1 MAFPKWLT
9 PEGNLGVVPELAYY
23 QFPLDAYDENLFA
36 FYGNITANSKI
47 ISHVSNLS
55 SLVKGQAITGLGIP
69 TGSIIVDTA
78 IWSNLNISGN
88 TITISANA
96 TATTGDLPIKSI
108 PIEYSRV
115 SGVLPTGLQITP
127 SGKLVGIPESTPY
140 VGADKNQTYTFSIR
154 ATNIYTGNI
163 TDRTFNLTITNVAPP
178 IITPKT
184 VVIINQLALVG
195 NISANIGDYLTQA
208 ASGANA
214 QILTGVIDSS
224 TISVSYVSGSPS
236 YVFGSG
242 NLRVVSGNVSLY
254 PNKSVNA
261 YPLSTTIVSTLNSR
275 DLGLYFD
282 GAVVDLQLEAIEFAN
297 SAILTW
303 TVTTGALPDGLT
315 LSSNGL
321 ISGYIK
327 PIPSIGPSSNPGWDE
342 TPWDLDPDL
351 SGTAYAP
358 YGWDFPLGTTSKN
371 FSWTVEVSDGVNY
384 DMVTYT
390 MLVYPRH
397 YFTADSTLI
406 KVTDTVANTVKLT
419 VDTGSRHYPIILST
433 QADIPAEREN
443 GNFSFHIQAVDLDD
457 DVLQYT
463 VPALSTGAYD
473 EQVFIGNSVPYI
485 TATLDNGNL
494 YTGVFPKTTII
505 SLSSIGLFLG
515 NTITANVGDIIR
527 QPSTGANATV
537 TSNVVNGST
546 VSVTITSGTFTTAQG
561 NLQLNGNALIKSVY
575 SGGWSNIGV
584 VPSAIVTS
592 PGITVDNTSPELLP
606 GDQIQFLQF
615 DAVTPN
621 DLWYL
626 GTVNNNTTIR
636 LTGNAI
642 VAPTVGYWMTQGISG
657 ANATVTNVSPTTGTI
672 SLGGNTLI
680 GTLTVTGN
688 IITANVGDIITQDV
702 SGANATIT
710 ANVVQAV
717 VLPVR
722 FNGNTFTIGSGN
734 IRLKGANAS
743 AYPTSITSSAQPVTF
758 TANVGDVITQNGST
772 GNAVVSANVPGA
784 TSVIVTFNSGT
795 FNLNSGNLKINGA
808 NVNVYPTSIS
818 TQTDIGAIYNTGSVF
833 KFNTVSVDSYVKFN
847 TANTYATPTKV
858 VSVGVTSGSSS
869 AQGDVGFDEGKY
881 DQGVLT
887 LPQGLVID
895 KDSGWLTGS
904 LPGQTVNEVTYI
916 FSIVVYKRDYPGYST
931 NQQFT
936 LTVLGDLNNLIDWV
950 TPSYLGTLENGAI
963 SDLFVHAV
971 SRKGKTLYYEY
982 AADSH
987 IRLPQGLELLSSGI
1001 ISGRVSF
1008 EVFSLDQGETTI
1020 DGNRSTF
1027 DNTYEFSVTARDFDN
1042 TIEETR
1048 SFTIK
1053 VLQRNRIPYEN
1064 LYLKAL
1070 LSRAQRIEFQNILQD
1085 KTVFPLNLIY
1095 RNEDPFYGLS
1105 IDIKTLFL
1113 AGLNPSLLSQYAAAV
1128 STNHFTKRVNFG
1140 QIKTAVA
1147 TDGGYNVIETAT
1159 GINIGVFKD
1168 NVGFIPNDE
1177 YFNNPYATA
1186 DSIPAGTQLG
1196 TEHIKYEVVY
1206 AEVSDDNT
1214 NSLGQGPAAATADAI
1229 DLTGI
1234 IANPYYDLANVA
1246 YYTAYPNSFENMSN
1260 VVVQGSHA
1268 IGYVNQGALPDWMT
1282 SKQPDGRVLGFTRAV
1297 VLAYTIEGASD
1308 TIAYRFNQAEYNLNE
1323 LDFTVDRYQLDN
1335 NYTANYDITANAFI
1349 HSKETTFDKY
1359 PGLSSIF
1366 TTKGVVDYAVTI
1378 SFEQINDRSITSIR
1392 QDGGLDGIN
1401 SFNDGEYLVFFNQE
1415 FETGSTIGDT
1425 YNLGWSNVYCTW
1437 GAEPW
1442 DYDETTV
1449 SPTDDLPWDAANYI
1463 PGYNEHLL
1471 NPSIPDERI
1480 GIWQINIDANSIVR
1494 LNFVSSVGYYDKIYV
1509 RNGFTH
1515 GATNI
1520 YYDPIV
1526 KTGKNIPNYSIIPQ
1540 QIRVVTTRFDGNG
1553 TKFLDYRDTYSV
1565 PEQGDK
1571 YIKFAK
1577 NGVFT

>member
-9 PEGNLGVVPELAYY
+9 PEGNLGTVPELEYY
-23 QFPLDAYDENLFA
+23 EFPLDAYDENLFA
-36 FYGNITANSKI
+36 FTGNITANSTV
-47 ISHVSNLS
+47 ISHVSNVTC
-55 SLVKGQAITGLGIP
+55 LVKGQGITGLGIP
-69 TGSIIVDTA
+69 TGSIIIDTS

-88 TITISANA
+88 SVTISANA
-96 TATTGDLPIKSI
+96 TATTGNLFIQSVPIA
-108 PIEYSRV
+108 YSRI
-115 SGVLPTGLQITP
+115 SGKLPTGIQVVT
-127 SGKLVGIPESTPY
+127 SGKLVGIPESTP
-140 VGADKNQTYTFSIR
+140 GSHDKNETSTFSIR
-154 ATNIYTGNI
+154 AKNIYTGNI
-163 TDRTFNLTITNVAPP
+163 TDRTFYLTITNVAPP

-184 VVIINQLALVG
+184 VVNQNLLTLVG
-195 NISANIGDYLTQA
+195 NISANIGDYLTQSL
-208 ASGANA
+208 SGANA
-214 QILTGVIDSS
+214 QILTGVVNSS
-224 TISVSYVSGSPS
+224 TITVAYVTGSPS

-242 NLRVVSGNVSLY
+242 NLQVKSGNISLY

-261 YPLSTTIVSTLNSR
+261 YPYSSTVVSTLSTE
-275 DLGLYFD
+275 DLGLFFD
-282 GAVVDLQLEAIEFAN
+282 GDIVDLQLEAIEFAN
-297 SAILTW
+297 SAVLTW
-303 TVTTGALPDGLT
+303 SITSGALPDGLT
-315 LSSNGL
+315 LSTDGL

-327 PIPSIGPSSNPGWDE
+327 PIPAVGPSSNPGWDE
-342 TPWDLDPDL
+342 TPWDEHSSAITL
-351 SGTAYAP
+351 
-358 YGWDFPLGTTSKN
+358 GWDFPLGTTSKN

-406 KVTDTVANTVKLT
+406 KVTDTEANTLKLT
-419 VDTGSRHYPIILST
+419 VDTGSRHYPIILSK

-443 GNFSFHIQAVDLDD
+443 GNFSFQIQALDLDD

-505 SLSSIGLFLG
+505 SVSSLSLFLG
-515 NTITANVGDIIR
+515 NTITANVGDVIS
-527 QPSTGANATV
+527 QPSSGANATV
-537 TSNVVNGST
+537 TANVVNGSN
-546 VSVTITSGTFTTAQG
+546 VSVTITSGTFTTGQG
-561 NLQLNGNALIKSVY
+561 NIKLNGNALIKPIFY
-575 SGGWSNIGV
+575 SGTWANIGV
-584 VPSAIVTS
+584 APSAIITS

-606 GDQIQFLQF
+606 GDQIQILQL
-615 DAVTPN
+615 DPITPN
-621 DLWYL
+621 DTWYL

-636 LTGNAI
+636 LSGNAI
-642 VAPTVGYWMTQGISG
+642 IAPTVGNWMTQAISG

-672 SLGGNTLI
+672 SLGGNALI

-688 IITANVGDIITQDV
+688 IITANVGDIITQDI

-710 ANVVQAV
+710 ANIVQAV
-717 VLPVR
+717 VLPVI
-722 FNGNTFTIGSGN
+722 FNSNTFVIGSGN

-743 AYPTSITSSAQPVTF
+743 AYPTAITTSAQPVTF
-758 TANVGDVITQNGST
+758 TANVGDIITQNGST
-772 GNAVVSANVPGA
+772 GTATVLANVPGDI
-784 TSVIVTFNSGT
+784 SVPITFSSGT
-795 FNLNSGNLKINGA
+795 FNLNSGNLKLNGA
-808 NVNVYPTSIS
+808 NIKVYPTGITSQADISAVYNNGNVFRFNTIS
-818 TQTDIGAIYNTGSVF
+818 T
-833 KFNTVSVDSYVKFN
+833 DSYVKFN
-847 TANTYATPTKV
+847 TANTYATPTSV
-858 VSVGVTSGSSS
+858 ISVGVTQGALS
-869 AQGDVGFDEGKY
+869 AQGDIGFDEGKY

-887 LPQGLVID
+887 LPQGLSID
-895 KDSGWLTGS
+895 INSGWLTGT
-904 LPGQTVNEVTYI
+904 LPEQTVNKITYT

-950 TPSYLGTLENGAI
+950 TPSYLGTIENGAI
-963 SDLFVHAV
+963 SDLFVHAI

-982 AADSH
+982 AAGEH
-987 IRLPQGLELLSSGI
+987 IRLPQGLELLSTGV

-1020 DGNRSTF
+1020 DGNQTTF

-1042 TIEETR
+1042 TIAETR

-1070 LSRAQRIEFQNILQD
+1070 LSREQRTEFQNILQD
-1085 KTVFPLNLIY
+1085 KSVFPLDLIY
-1095 RNEDPFYGLS
+1095 RNEDPYYGLS
-1105 IDIKTLFL
+1105 QDIKTLFL

-1128 STNHFTKRVNFG
+1128 STNHFTKHINFG
-1140 QIKTAVA
+1140 QIKTAIA
-1147 TDGGYNVIETAT
+1147 TDGSYDVVETAT
-1159 GINIGVFKD
+1159 GAVIGVFKD

-1177 YFNNPYATA
+1177 YFNNPYVTA
-1186 DSIPAGTQLG
+1186 NTIPAGTQLG
-1196 TEHIKYEVVY
+1196 TEHIRYEVVY

-1229 DLTGI
+1229 DLAGI
-1234 IANPYYDLANVA
+1234 ITNPYYDSSNVA
-1246 YYTAYPNSFENMSN
+1246 YTIAYPNSFENMTN

-1297 VLAYTIEGASD
+1297 VLAYTQPGASD
-1308 TIAYRFNQAEYNLNE
+1308 TIAYRFQQAEYNLNE

-1335 NYTANYDITANAFI
+1335 NYTANYDIVANAYI
-1349 HSKETTFDKY
+1349 HSRETTFDRY

-1366 TTKGVVDYAVTI
+1366 TTAGVVDYAVTI

-1415 FETGSTIGDT
+1415 FATGSTIGDT

-1442 DYDETTV
+1442 DYDENSV
-1449 SPTDDLPWDAANYI
+1449 STTDDLPWDAARYI

-1480 GIWQINIDANSIVR
+1480 GIWQISIDANSIVR
-1494 LNFVSSVGYYDKIYV
+1494 LNFVSSINYYDKLYV

-1526 KTGKNIPNYSIIPQ
+1526 KTGKTIPNYSVIPQ
-1540 QIRVVTTRFDGNG
+1540 QIKIVSTRFDGNG

-1577 NGVFT
+1577 NGVFI

>member
-9 PEGNLGVVPELAYY
+9 PEGNLGVVPELEYY
-23 QFPLDAYDENLFA
+23 NFPLDAYDENLFA
-36 FYGNITANSKI
+36 FTGNITANSKVI
-47 ISHVSNLS
+47 TQVTNLDG
-55 SLVKGQAITGLGIP
+55 LIKGQAITGLGIP
-69 TGSIIVDTA
+69 AGSIIVDYDL
-78 IWSNLNISGN
+78 WSNLNISGN
-88 TITISANA
+88 SITISANA
-96 TATTGDLPIKSI
+96 SVTTGNLFIKSI
-108 PIEYSRV
+108 PIKYSRI
-115 SGVLPTGLQITP
+115 SGVLPTGIQCIT
-127 SGKLVGIPESTPY
+127 SGKLVGIPESTP
-140 VGADKNQTYTFSIR
+140 GSHDKNETYTFSIR

-163 TDRTFNLTITNVAPP
+163 SDRTFNLTITNVAPP

-184 VVIINQLALVG
+184 VVDVNQLTLVG
-195 NISANIGDYLTQA
+195 NITANIGDYLTQSL
-208 ASGANA
+208 SGANA
-214 QILTGVIDSS
+214 QIVTGVVNSS
-224 TISVSYVSGSPS
+224 TISVSYISGSPK
-236 YVFGSG
+236 YTFGLGNLQVKSG
-242 NLRVVSGNVSLY
+242 NISLY

-261 YPLSTTIVSTLNSR
+261 YPYSSTVVSTLSTE

-282 GAVVDLQLEAIEFAN
+282 GAIVDLQLEAVEFAN
-297 SAILTW
+297 SATLTW
-303 TVTTGALPDGLT
+303 SITSGALPDGLT
-315 LSSNGL
+315 LSSSGL

-327 PIPSIGPSSNPGWDE
+327 PIPAVGPSSNPGWDE
-342 TPWDLDPDL
+342 TPWDEHSSAITL
-351 SGTAYAP
+351 
-358 YGWDFPLGTTSKN
+358 GWDFPLGTTSKN
-371 FSWTVEVSDGVNY
+371 FSWSVEVTDGVNY
-384 DMVTYT
+384 DQCTYT
-390 MLVYPRH
+390 MLVYPRQ

-406 KVTDTVANTVKLT
+406 KVTDTVADTVKLT
-419 VDTGSRHYPIILST
+419 VDTGSRHYPIILSK

-443 GNFSFHIQAVDLDD
+443 GNFSFQIQALDLDD

-463 VPALSTGAYD
+463 VPALSTGAFD
-473 EQVFIGNSVPYI
+473 EQTFIGNSVPYI

-505 SLSSIGLFLG
+505 SVSSLSLFLG
-515 NTITANVGDIIR
+515 NTITANVGDVIS
-527 QPSTGANATV
+527 QPSSGANATV
-537 TSNVVNGST
+537 TSNVVNSSN
-546 VSVTITSGTFTTAQG
+546 VSITITSGTFTTATG
-561 NLQLNGNALIKSVY
+561 NLQLNGNALVKSIY
-575 SGGWSNIGV
+575 SGGWANIGV
-584 VPSAIVTS
+584 VPSAIITN

-606 GDQIQFLQF
+606 GDQIQLLQF
-615 DAVTPN
+615 DPITPN
-621 DLWYL
+621 DTWYL

-636 LTGNAI
+636 LSGNAI
-642 VAPTVGYWMTQGISG
+642 VAPSVGYWMTQGISG

-672 SLGGNTLI
+672 SLAGNTLV

-710 ANVVQAV
+710 ANIVQAV
-717 VLPVR
+717 VIPVV
-722 FNGNTFTIGSGN
+722 FNSNVFVIGSGN
-734 IRLKGANAS
+734 IRLKGANAN
-743 AYPTSITSSAQPVTF
+743 AYPTATTISAQPVTF
-758 TANVGDVITQNGST
+758 TANVGDIITQLGST
-772 GNAVVSANVPGA
+772 GNATVSANVPGG
-784 TSVIVTFNSGT
+784 TSVSVRLNSGT

-818 TQTDIGAIYNTGSVF
+818 TQTDIGASYNNGNIF
-833 KFNTVSVDSYVKFN
+833 KFNTISADSYVKFN
-847 TANTYATPTKV
+847 AANTYATPSKV
-858 VSVGVTSGSSS
+858 ISVGVTTGVAST
-869 AQGDVGFDEGKY
+869 QGDVGFDEGKY

-887 LPQGLVID
+887 LPQGLSID
-895 KDSGWLTGS
+895 INSGWLTGT
-904 LPGQTVNEVTYI
+904 LPEQTVNEVTYT
-916 FSIVVYKRDYPGYST
+916 FSIVVYKRDYPGYSS

-950 TPSYLGTLENGAI
+950 TPGYLGTIENGAV

-982 AADSH
+982 TPGSH
-987 IRLPQGLELLSSGI
+987 IRLPQGLELLPTGV

-1008 EVFSLDQGETTI
+1008 EVFSLDQVETTI
-1020 DGNRSTF
+1020 DGNNTTF

-1042 TIEETR
+1042 TIAETR

-1053 VLQRNRIPYEN
+1053 VVQRNRIPYEN

-1070 LSRAQRIEFQNILQD
+1070 LSQAQRTEFQEILQD

-1095 RNEDPFYGLS
+1095 RNEDPYYGLS
-1105 IDIKTLFL
+1105 QDIKTLFL

-1128 STNHFTKRVNFG
+1128 STNHFTKHVNFG

-1147 TDGGYNVIETAT
+1147 TDGSYNVIETAT
-1159 GINIGVFKD
+1159 GAVIGIFKD
-1168 NVGFIPNDE
+1168 NIGFIPNDE
-1177 YFNNPYATA
+1177 YFNNPYITA
-1186 DSIPAGTQLG
+1186 DTIPAGTQLG
-1196 TEHIKYEVVY
+1196 SEHIVYEVVY
-1206 AEVSDDNT
+1206 AEVTDDNT
-1214 NSLGQGPAAATADAI
+1214 NILGQGPAENTADEI
-1229 DLTGI
+1229 NLTGI

-1260 VVVQGSHA
+1260 VVIRGSHA

-1349 HSKETTFDKY
+1349 HSRETTFDRY

-1366 TTKGVVDYAVTI
+1366 TTAGVVDYAVTI
-1378 SFEQINDRSITSIR
+1378 SFEQINDRSISSIQ

-1401 SFNDGEYLVFFNQE
+1401 SFSDGDQLVFFNQE
-1415 FETGSTIGDT
+1415 FATGSTIGDT

-1437 GAEPW
+1437 GVEPW
-1442 DYDETTV
+1442 DWDEDTVTT
-1449 SPTDDLPWDAANYI
+1449 TDDLAWDAARYV
-1463 PGYNEHLL
+1463 PGFNEHLL
-1471 NPSIPDERI
+1471 NPSIPDQRI
-1480 GIWQINIDANSIVR
+1480 GIWQINIDSNNIVT
-1494 LNFVSSVGYYDKIYV
+1494 LSFVSSINYYDKIYV

-1526 KTGKNIPNYSIIPQ
+1526 KTNKTIPNYSVIPQ
-1540 QIRVVTTRFDGNG
+1540 QIKVVSTRFDGNG
-1553 TKFLDYRDTYSV
+1553 TKFLDYRDSYSV